1 MILSRVFA
9 HFRDSTKA
17 FVRAP
22 GLALSLLFT
31 IALGVGSNVSM
42 YAFIQGLV
50 DSHLPRV
57 NTERMVSIFSH
68 DQFGGAGP
76 VSRSEYQ
83 LLKDRGDAF
92 EWVGAA
98 RIAPKA
104 IELRDRSEV
113 AIVAAV
119 TPSLANPL
127 RLAQGNGIV
136 ISHRMWQSEFAG
148 ANPLGNQ
155 IRIDQVKA
163 SDPGSCT

>member
-1 MILSRVFA
+1 MILSRIVSHVRA
-9 HFRDSTKA
+9 STKA

-31 IALGVGSNVSM
+31 IALGIGSNASM
-42 YAFIQGLV
+42 YTFIQGLTHSGLRQV
-50 DSHLPRV
+50 YMERV
-57 NTERMVSIFSH
+57 VSIFGH

-76 VSRSEYQ
+76 LSQNEYQ
-83 LLKDRGDAF
+83 LLKDRVDVF

-119 TPSLANPL
+119 TPGLANTL
-127 RLAQGNGIV
+127 RLA
-136 ISHRMWQSEFAG
+136 
-148 ANPLGNQ
+148 
-155 IRIDQVKA
+155 
-163 SDPGSCT
+163 PGTEL